1 MMFDREAPG
10 KGMEIYTK
18 IENGKALLEFAFF
31 VDEASSTERDRNME
45 DAWILLHLSDGNGTL
60 VLELC
65 HPLHSEELARGM
77 LLHPHLWN
85 STEEP
90 YLYKVEA
97 QLLKKAGYRTENRTE
112 GNQVMNPESTDR
124 IEYRTDFAIE
134 SKSKSMER
142 ERLEVCDELHT
153 VLALCTFQNIP
164 GKGWFLNG
172 SPFFP
177 RAVGYELLPAER
189 IIPQSGEEEARSR
202 SVEHGTKQSEREYRR
217 KCLEEDFQRLQETGA
232 NTIYLLKGN
241 PEPEFYE
248 LCCEKGFA
256 VWSSAGRGAVRTTV
270 AAARSAKNA
279 AGPAYA
285 AGLPVLYGTGNGLFT
300 RKDHLPTDTFYY
312 YKAKWSKVPFVYLCR
327 NSLTCSE
334 NGYYRV
340 TAYSNQKK
348 VALYVEGILFEF
360 QTGEPEFIF
369 MDISIKHFPV
379 VLTAEAGNCSM
390 SVTAYESYIS

>member
-1 MMFDREAPG
+1 MMFDRETPG

-31 VDEASSTERDRNME
+31 VDEAGITEPDRNME
-45 DAWILLHLSDGNGTL
+45 DVCILLHLSDGNGAL

-65 HPLHSEELARGM
+65 HPLRSEEPARGM

-85 STEEP
+85 STEDP

-97 QLLKKAGYRTENRTE
+97 QLLKKAGYRTDIT
-112 GNQVMNPESTDR
+112 
-124 IEYRTDFAIE
+124 IE
-134 SKSKSMER
+134 SKSKGMEW

-172 SPFFP
+172 SPFSP
-177 RAVGYELLPAER
+177 RAVGYRLLF
-189 IIPQSGEEEARSR
+189 GEHEMLQDGNGEAQSR
-202 SVEHGTKQSEREYRR
+202 SVKHKPEQSEKEYRR
-217 KCLEEDFQRLQETGA
+217 KYLEEDLRRLQETGA
-232 NTIYLLKGN
+232 NTIYLLEGN

-256 VWSSAGRGAVRTTV
+256 VWSSAGRGALRTTV
-270 AAARSAKNA
+270 NAARSGINA

-300 RKDHLPTDTFYY
+300 RKDHLPTDVFYY

-327 NSLTCSE
+327 NSLICSE

-360 QTGEPEFIF
+360 QTGAPEFIF

-390 SVTAYESYIS
+390 SVTAYESNIS